1 VFLLAGNGKVGSSL
15 EEIAEESKKKRER
28 DEAELKEQMK
38 AGMLVND
45 TIEFVRNIQVC
56 VCVCGFVG
64 VAGDGYLG
72 VGVCKVVGLWV
83 GVWRLM
89 WVGIW
94 MQDSNGPRS
103 G

>member
-56 VCVCGFVG
+56 VCVWICGCGWGWLFG
-64 VAGDGYLG
+64 
-72 VGVCKVVGLWV
+72 C
-83 GVWRLM
+83 RCM
-89 WVGIW
+89 
-94 MQDSNGPRS
+94 
-103 G
+103 